1 MLVNWSSDP
10 RPKEL
15 GHRSI
20 LTKLYHKACK
30 FGGFGAEKPP
40 KKWKK
45 QTGNMA
51 HSDDYTEGNEKV
63 QWTHLD
69 A

>member
-1 MLVNWSSDP
+1 
-10 RPKEL
+10 
-15 GHRSI
+15 